1 MQVCLVED
9 DPSFYEMVREIV
21 EGMGH
26 SVTVI
31 TSSYEALLLTDEPE
45 LYILDVGLPD
55 GSGFDLCN
63 ALRKVKRTP
72 ILFLTVM
79 DSEEEM
85 VKGFSA
91 GADDYI
97 AKPFKPSL
105 FRARVSALLRRQAWT
120 SATNGWVHSG
130 NLRIHLA
137 EHTLLQCG
145 EEVRLYPSE
154 WKLLSAL
161 LQKNGSLVLREDLL
175 EGIWDSREQFINDN
189 TLSVHMSRLRK
200 KLGLY
205 EGQSYIKTEAYFGYR
220 WNMEMNYE

>member
-1 MQVCLVED
+1 MKVCLVED
-9 DPSFYEMVREIV
+9 DPSFYELVREILV
-21 EGMGH
+21 GMGH
-26 SVTVI
+26 SVSVV
-31 TSSYEALLLTDEPE
+31 TSSNAALSLNEDPE

-72 ILFLTVM
+72 IMFLTVM
-79 DSEEEM
+79 DNEEEM
-85 VKGFSA
+85 VKGFSV

-120 SATNGWVHSG
+120 SATNGWVQSG
-130 NLRIHLA
+130 DLRIHLA
-137 EHTLLQCG
+137 EHILLQSG
-145 EEVRLYPSE
+145 EKVGLYPSE
-154 WKLLSAL
+154 WKLLSTL
-161 LQKNGSLVLREDLL
+161 IQRSGSLVLRKDLL

-189 TLSVHMSRLRK
+189 TLSVHLSRLRK

-205 EGQSYIKTEAYFGYR
+205 EGKSYIKTEAYFGYR
-220 WNMEMNYE
+220 WNVEIVYE